1 MLRKN
6 KILFALILT
15 ATVLASTAFFFI
27 GQNRTAEADL
37 QKSYLTIDVNEMRQ
51 MQKVAR
57 DESRP
62 LDLEIVR
69 VEGDIAV
76 VRATE
81 NQITQ
86 ISEHGHEE
94 FHKCG
99 GFIAHATEA
108 DALATIENFARAD
121 NDEILVDYTIN
132 NATTVQPLINGM
144 VASNIVQTITTL
156 SAYNTRYYNSP
167 MGLQSATWIKNNWA
181 TLAQGRSDVTVEF
194 FTHSF
199 QQPSVILTI
208 SGTAQPNEVVV
219 LGAHQDSIRSGC
231 VDSTTCQT
239 LVAPGADD
247 DASGIA
253 SLTEVIRVA
262 MASNYRP
269 AKTVKFMAFAGEE
282 RGLLGSAAIAANFQT
297 NAINVIGMMQLDMTN
312 YRGSTATD
320 ITLITDFTNA
330 AQNQFLRNLM
340 QTYLPTLVTNNGTC
354 GYGCS
359 DHAAFNSRGFPA
371 SFPHESAVNV
381 SNPNIHKATDT
392 LANSDTT
399 GNHSVKFS
407 KLAAAFMAELAKGSI
422 ANSAIISGRITNAQ
436 GQGIGTTVLLTLTGG
451 NLTEP
456 MYARAT
462 PAGYFRFQAPAG
474 QTYTVTPVPDERTFT
489 PANRQVTLSTEN
501 IFGVDFITQ

>member
-1 MLRKN
+1 MLKENR
-6 KILFALILT
+6 ILFTFVLSAL
-15 ATVLASTAFFFI
+15 VLASGAFFFL
-27 GQNRTAEADL
+27 GQNRIAEADL
-37 QKSYLTIDVNEMRQ
+37 QKSYLTIDVSEMRQ
-51 MQKVAR
+51 MQKVA
-57 DESRP
+57 DGEKRP

-81 NQITQ
+81 DQITQ

-121 NDEILVDYTIN
+121 NDQVLVDYTID
-132 NATTVQPLINGM
+132 NAATVQPLINGM
-144 VASNIVQTITTL
+144 VASNIAQTIATL

-194 FTHSF
+194 FTHTF

-208 SGTAQPNEVVV
+208 PGTSQPSEVVV
-219 LGAHQDSIRSGC
+219 FGAHQDSIRSGC

-239 LVAPGADD
+239 LAAPGADD

-253 SLTEVIRVA
+253 SLTEVIRQA

-269 AKTVKFMAFAGEE
+269 AKTVKFIAFAGEE
-282 RGLLGSAAIAANFQT
+282 RGLLGSAAIATKYKNEGV
-297 NAINVIGMMQLDMTN
+297 NVIGMMQLDMTN

-330 AQNQFLRNLM
+330 AQNQFLRNLI

-359 DHAAFNSRGFPA
+359 DHASFNSRGFPA

-381 SNPNIHKATDT
+381 SNPHIHKATDT

-422 ANSAIISGRITNAQ
+422 ATAIISGRITNAQ

-456 MYARAT
+456 LFARAT
-462 PAGYFRFQAPAG
+462 PAGYYRFEAPAG
-474 QTYTVTPVPDERTFT
+474 HTYTVTPVPDDRTFT
-489 PANRQVTLSTEN
+489 PENRQVTLATETN
-501 IFGVDFITQ
+501 FGIDFITQ